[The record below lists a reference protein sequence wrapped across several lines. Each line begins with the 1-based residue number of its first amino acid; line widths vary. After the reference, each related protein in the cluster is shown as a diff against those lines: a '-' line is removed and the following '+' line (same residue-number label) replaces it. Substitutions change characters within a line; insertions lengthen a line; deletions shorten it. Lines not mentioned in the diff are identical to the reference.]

1 RHAKSYIQNNVV
13 LVGDAAHT
21 IHPLSG
27 QGVNI
32 GFKDAIAFTEILT
45 EAFTKGRLIGHI
57 STLDKYQLERKLD
70 NTKMLA
76 MMKTYKE
83 VFASDNKY
91 LKNVR

>member
-1 RHAKSYIQNNVV
+1 IERHAKSYIQNYVV

-21 IHPLSG
+21 IHPLAG

-32 GFKDAIAFTEILT
+32 GFHDAIALTEILT

-57 STLDKYQLERKLD
+57 SKLDKYQRERKLD

-76 MMKTYKE
+76 LMKTFKE
-83 VFASDNKY
+83 VF
-91 LKNVR
+91 